1 MAVWYKQD
9 VAATLEEL
17 KTSHDGLSN
26 GEAARRLA
34 EVGPNQLDERAG
46 RTKLEVF
53 LGQFK
58 DTMVIV
64 LLVAAAISFVLA
76 LTSHESGEFTDAI
89 MIMIIVILNAILGYT
104 QEFKAERAMAAL
116 KQMAVSVVRVRRDGQ
131 IREMP
136 ATELVPGD
144 VVLLEAGVRI
154 PADGRLIE
162 SANLRVDEAA
172 LTGESVPV
180 EKITDALTTD
190 SASVGDRTNMVFMGT
205 TAVYGRAVAVV
216 TETGMATE
224 LGKIADLLQDVGEDR
239 TPLQQ
244 RMEQLSKV
252 LAVAA
257 FVIVAVVFAVGLLR
271 GQDVKLMF
279 MTAVSL
285 AVAAVPE
292 GLPAV
297 VTISLALGAQR
308 MVRRNAL
315 IRRLPAVET
324 LGSVTTICSDKTG
337 TLTEN
342 RMTVM
347 ALDVAG
353 TELNLTTYLQNAGAL
368 MGPKDTPLLDVD
380 SDIGL
385 LLLGSALCNYAVL

>member
-9 VAATLEEL
+9 VADTLEEL
-17 KTSHDGLSN
+17 KTSHDGLSS

-162 SANLRVDEAA
+162 AANLLVDDAA

-180 EKITDALTTD
+180 
-190 SASVGDRTNMVFMGT
+190 
-205 TAVYGRAVAVV
+205 
-216 TETGMATE
+216 
-224 LGKIADLLQDVGEDR
+224 
-239 TPLQQ
+239 
-244 RMEQLSKV
+244 
-252 LAVAA
+252 
-257 FVIVAVVFAVGLLR
+257 
-271 GQDVKLMF
+271 
-279 MTAVSL
+279 
-285 AVAAVPE
+285 
-292 GLPAV
+292 
-297 VTISLALGAQR
+297 
-308 MVRRNAL
+308 
-315 IRRLPAVET
+315 
-324 LGSVTTICSDKTG
+324 
-337 TLTEN
+337 
-342 RMTVM
+342 
-347 ALDVAG
+347 
-353 TELNLTTYLQNAGAL
+353 
-368 MGPKDTPLLDVD
+368 
-380 SDIGL
+380 
-385 LLLGSALCNYAVL
+385 